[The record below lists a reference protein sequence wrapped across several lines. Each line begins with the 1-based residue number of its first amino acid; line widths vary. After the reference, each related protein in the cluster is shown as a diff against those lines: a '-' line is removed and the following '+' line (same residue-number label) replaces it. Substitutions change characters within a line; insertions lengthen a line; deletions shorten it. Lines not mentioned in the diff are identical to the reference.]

1 MVDQENTTNKK
12 GQQEL
17 AKDVDSFIKEY
28 EFQIDFNRGTGVL
41 LNFLGIGLSLCV
53 TVAGL
58 NNDAKLAAGLG
69 AASAAIQSIL
79 SVFPLEKRVSF
90 YRTMVAE
97 GKNLYDDLTS
107 ELSTNEPQVVFEQFK
122 SLRTKTLTQEPLNN
136 LPNSSKSVSE
146 LTDHSSNNPININ

>member
-1 MVDQENTTNKK
+1 MIEQPPTNMK

-17 AKDVDSFIKEY
+17 AKDVETFIKQY

-107 ELSTNEPQVVFEQFK
+107 ELATNEPKVVFEKFK
-122 SLRTKTLTQEPLNN
+122 SLRTKTLTQEPLHNISK
-136 LPNSSKSVSE
+136 SSKSLGESTE
-146 LTDHSSNNPININ
+146 DSSTNPPNIN